1 MSANRIV
8 MVFGVLASLLACSS
22 GGSAS
27 STSDE
32 GGGGAIDASSNAV
45 CDAQAAGCPESG
57 ADYAEGC
64 KAIGAQLPAECAAD
78 YDAYARCQLAVGFTC
93 AAATVAGEKP
103 SPQSKDPTKCV
114 AEVMA
119 WSHCATKK

>member
-1 MSANRIV
+1 MSANRSV

-27 STSDE
+27 STND
-32 GGGGAIDASSNAV
+32 GGGGSGASSEAV

-57 ADYAEGC
+57 ADYADDC
-64 KAIGAQLPAECAAD
+64 KALGAQLPAECAAD
-78 YDAYARCQLAVGFTC
+78 YDAFARCQLAVGFAC
-93 AAATVAGEKP
+93 AASTSAGDKP

-119 WSHCATKK
+119 WSRCATKK

>member
-22 GGSAS
+22 GGAAS
-27 STSDE
+27 STDD
-32 GGGGAIDASSNAV
+32 GGGGGSSDASSNAV

-57 ADYAEGC
+57 ADYAEDC

-78 YDAYARCQLAVGFTC
+78 YDAFARCQLAVGFTC
-93 AAATVAGEKP
+93 AASTGDKP
-103 SPQSKDPTKCV
+103 SPQSKDPSKCV

-119 WSHCATKK
+119 WSRCATKR